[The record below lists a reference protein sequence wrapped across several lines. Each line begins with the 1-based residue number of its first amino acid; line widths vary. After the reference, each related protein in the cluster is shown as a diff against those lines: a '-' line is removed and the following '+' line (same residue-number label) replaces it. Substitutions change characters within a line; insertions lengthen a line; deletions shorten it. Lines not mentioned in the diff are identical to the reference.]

1 MTQFETNKYD
11 EEIKEYKNRLRE
23 IQKLDMNKEDKAILT
38 TFYQNSINNMKTLN
52 DIGVI
57 YGQFIERGDYY
68 FSDDFT
74 YRISNSKW
82 IECESGKEKTTKNLL
97 GFEWCYLGNLISK

>member
-1 MTQFETNKYD
+1 MSTDRIRILSAKSEVKMKQFETNKYD

-23 IQKLDMNKEDKAILT
+23 IQKLDMNKEDKTILA

-57 YGQFIERGDYY
+57 YG
-68 FSDDFT
+68 
-74 YRISNSKW
+74 
-82 IECESGKEKTTKNLL
+82 
-97 GFEWCYLGNLISK
+97 

>member
-1 MTQFETNKYD
+1 MKQFETNKYD

-23 IQKLDMNKEDKAILT
+23 IQKLDMNKEDKTILA

-57 YGQFIERGDYY
+57 YG
-68 FSDDFT
+68 
-74 YRISNSKW
+74 
-82 IECESGKEKTTKNLL
+82 
-97 GFEWCYLGNLISK
+97 

>member
-1 MTQFETNKYD
+1 MSTDRFRILSAKSEVKMKQFETKKYD

-23 IQKLDMNKEDKAILT
+23 IQKLDMNKEDKTILA

-57 YGQFIERGDYY
+57 YG
-68 FSDDFT
+68 
-74 YRISNSKW
+74 
-82 IECESGKEKTTKNLL
+82 
-97 GFEWCYLGNLISK
+97 

>member
-1 MTQFETNKYD
+1 MKQFETKKYD

-23 IQKLDMNKEDKAILT
+23 IQKLDMNKEDKTILA

-57 YGQFIERGDYY
+57 YG
-68 FSDDFT
+68 
-74 YRISNSKW
+74 
-82 IECESGKEKTTKNLL
+82 
-97 GFEWCYLGNLISK
+97 